1 MERTQMG
8 GGICQG
14 YLTIAHDFVNF
25 STHGRAM
32 VEETEGKG
40 AVFRAIFE
48 KKNRDGDRSIILRR
62 RKERPMHRIRD
73 RMIPLEYVGISM
85 RES

>member
-1 MERTQMG
+1 MEGTQMG

-48 KKNRDGDRSIILRR
+48 KKQRR
-62 RKERPMHRIRD
+62 RPIDHPSKEKRTAD
-73 RMIPLEYVGISM
+73 A
-85 RES
+85 

>member
-8 GGICQG
+8 RGICQG

-48 KKNRDGDRSIILRR
+48 KKTETATDRSSFEGEKNGRCI
-62 RKERPMHRIRD
+62 
-73 RMIPLEYVGISM
+73 G
-85 RES
+85 

>member
-40 AVFRAIFE
+40 AAFRAIFE
-48 KKNRDGDRSIILRR
+48 KKQRR
-62 RKERPMHRIRD
+62 RPIDHPSKEKRTAD
-73 RMIPLEYVGISM
+73 A
-85 RES
+85 